1 MYLTS
6 DELLKHMLSQHGVV
20 RWVCDHCATKSA
32 ADETFIFSSFQD
44 WEGHMRREH
53 PSVSTASQL
62 LSLSKVS
69 QRKMLEP
76 QKCPLCGF
84 AAEHSSSILDDHITK
99 HLHGFA
105 LRCLPW
111 GTGGDDADSV
121 NAKSADASHSSDATE
136 ESVVDG
142 EESSYLNATESD
154 SPDRLCDLL
163 IRASNRVTSREQ
175 VPLNSSNVER
185 LEILVELLV
194 RHKSFFEAQAKSIA
208 ETFRLDRG
216 ESYPMQLSS
225 LESVPPSTSQP
236 SQNSN
241 RLAGNLRF
249 YPEPSGSHASLPS
262 PAERLSEAAISHLL
276 KITRILYQTNQQ
288 WGLNASVELE
298 PHATSRFDTYR
309 NMMLR
314 SSFARTFP
322 SGDLGEANMYTQIE
336 LRWNG
341 LTNVQKD
348 EFVVRMAREND
359 QIAAYLT
366 FNTEETQKILEDEL
380 NALGDVISEVA
391 NNQRTQSTPTLM
403 KIDLEEI
410 KRFEVT
416 EVYSHPDAK
425 VDIVLVHGLNGDPR
439 RTWQSENG
447 TFWPSELLPVS
458 LKSAHARV
466 LVYGYKADAYAFS
479 GRSRYVFAFPII
491 TARLIRSTPPC
502 LPSKKKESIPQFFR
516 RRRSLHNR
524 RAFWTTHVY
533 DFCLC
538 SKDEVLT

>member
-32 ADETFIFSSFQD
+32 ADETFIFSSFED

-53 PSVSTASQL
+53 ASVSTASQL

-69 QRKMLEP
+69 QRRMLEP
-76 QKCPLCGF
+76 QKCPLCGY
-84 AAEHSSSILDDHITK
+84 AAEHSSSTLDDHITK

-121 NAKSADASHSSDATE
+121 NAKSADASHSSDAIDE
-136 ESVVDG
+136 DSFVDG

-163 IRASNRVTSREQ
+163 IRASNRVTTRKQ
-175 VPLNSSNVER
+175 LPLNSSYVER

-208 ETFRLDRG
+208 ETFRLDRD

-225 LESVPPSTSQP
+225 LEYVPPSTSQP

-298 PHATSRFDTYR
+298 PHATSPFETYR

-359 QIAAYLT
+359 QIAAYLAS
-366 FNTEETQKILEDEL
+366 NTEETQKILEDEL
-380 NALGDVISEVA
+380 TALGDVISEVA

-403 KIDLEEI
+403 KINVEEI

-416 EVYSHPDAK
+416 EVYTHPDAK

-466 LVYGYKADAYAFS
+466 LVYGYKADVYAFGS
-479 GRSRYVFAFPII
+479 SRYVFLFPII
-491 TARLIRSTPPC
+491 TARLIPLLVFPA
-502 LPSKKKESIPQFFR
+502 KKKEESPSSSSVVALF
-516 RRRSLHNR
+516 
-524 RAFWTTHVY
+524 TTAEPSGPHTSMISV
-533 DFCLC
+533 CVQRM
-538 SKDEVLT
+538 KQ